1 MSTKTERLKPRLIV
15 YTGEGKGK
23 TTAAFGMGLRA
34 WAQGWRIGI
43 YQFIKSTKWRVG
55 ERKAFDE
62 LNLAHTHT
70 GVGGSIDWFTLGEG
84 FTWVSGT
91 TDSAEAA
98 RAGWQQVKEALEAHS
113 YDFYLLD
120 EFNHVLNRGWVDTA
134 EVVDTLIKRPPR
146 QHVVITGRGAPAE
159 LVAAADLV
167 TRMEN
172 VKHPFDKGERGQAG
186 IEW

>member
-1 MSTKTERLKPRLIV
+1 MSTKTDRLRPRLIV
-15 YTGEGKGK
+15 YTGDGKGK

-34 WAQGWRIGI
+34 WAQGWRLGV

-55 ERKAFDE
+55 ERKAFAE
-62 LNLAHTHT
+62 LASAHTHT

-84 FTWVSGT
+84 FTWLNRASN
-91 TDSAEAA
+91 DAELAQ
-98 RAGWQQVKEALEAHS
+98 AGWQQVKQALDKQT

-120 EFNHVLNRGWVDTA
+120 EFNHVLNRGWVDIA
-134 EVVDTLIKRPPR
+134 EVVETLTRRPGC
-146 QHVVITGRGAPAE
+146 QHVVITGRGAPAQ
-159 LVAAADLV
+159 LIAAADLV